1 MAYSDASDSR
11 YGGYVVELG
20 PDVAHG
26 QWSET
31 ESKQSSTWRELKAI
45 YLVLKSY
52 AKKLEGH
59 IVKWLTDN
67 QGTMC
72 IVRAG
77 SRKEHLQD
85 GALVIFE
92 LCFTHSIRLEMD
104 WIPSSLNEY
113 ADAISR
119 IIDYDDWSLNKTVFS
134 FLDASWGPHT
144 VDCFAS
150 PHNKQVERLYSR
162 FWSPGCKAVDIFTVN
177 WGNETNWWLPPLHL
191 VCRTIQHAAKCKAKG
206 TLVVHAWNSSPF
218 WPILC
223 PDGSHLAPF
232 VHLQWSAMFQD
243 CLLLGILVIIRGTL
257 RSILLALFIDFSVQ
271 PRVDNYGFCI
281 L

>member
-1 MAYSDASDSR
+1 M
-11 YGGYVVELG
+11 G
-20 PDVAHG
+20 AHG

-77 SRKEHLQD
+77 SRKKHLQD
-85 GALVIFE
+85 DASVIFE

-119 IIDYDDWSLNKTVFS
+119 IIDYNDWSLNKTVFS

-162 FWSPGCKAVDIFTVN
+162 FWSPGCKAVDTFTVN

-243 CLLLGILVIIRGTL
+243 CLLLGILVIIWGTL
-257 RSILLALFIDFSVQ
+257 
-271 PRVDNYGFCI
+271 
-281 L
+281 